1 MTSNH
6 RCLRVSTA
14 YQFAE
19 QTGHSCAFERF
30 VSLIGVKCGCELPN
44 DLGTTARTWWC
55 ELPDRKGF
63 TRGRIVNGSD
73 TIEGHEMAKVE
84 IQAQTAKSKKRFA
97 TIAF

>member
-1 MTSNH
+1 M
-6 RCLRVSTA
+6 
-14 YQFAE
+14 FE
-19 QTGHSCAFERF
+19 PFERF